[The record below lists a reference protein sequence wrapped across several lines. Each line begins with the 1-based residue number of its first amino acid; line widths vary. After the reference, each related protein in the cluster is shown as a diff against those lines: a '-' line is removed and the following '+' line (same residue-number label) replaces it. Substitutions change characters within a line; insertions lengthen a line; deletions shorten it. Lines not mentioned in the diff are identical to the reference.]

1 MRARLVGIALRTPI
15 IHPPAKITA
24 LPTMIRL
31 AKKTFSTFF
40 QRARRK
46 PAPHPLHSVERMQ
59 AIIDRERVRSD
70 RGSSKFALLV
80 FTVPSRGGQE
90 LDALARVLEHRI
102 RVTDDAGF
110 LDAHRVGVV
119 LPETP
124 VAGAWKLSAD
134 VCELLPSDLRRPEC
148 QVYVYPTPPSPTV
161 EPKRPHTAEVHSGDE
176 RRRGRPMEV
185 LFMQE
190 LPAWKR
196 LIDVVGSGTALLIA
210 SPVLLAVALAI
221 KLTSKGPI
229 FFAQQRDGLGGR
241 TFRIYKFRSMIVD
254 AEAMK
259 DKLRAISEQDGPA
272 FKLKNDPRVTPLGRF
287 LRRTCLDEIPQLFNV
302 LRGDMSLVGPRP
314 LPSNE
319 ARDCR
324 GWERR
329 RFDVTPGLT
338 CIWQVYGGT
347 KVSFAE
353 WMRMDLRYAG
363 SRTLWK
369 DLRLMVMTVPSI
381 IRRDG
386 VY

>member
-1 MRARLVGIALRTPI
+1 
-15 IHPPAKITA
+15 
-24 LPTMIRL
+24 MIRL
-31 AKKTFSTFF
+31 AKKTFSSFF
-40 QRARRK
+40 QRTRRK
-46 PAPHPLHSVERMQ
+46 PVAHPLHSVERMQ
-59 AIIDRERVRSD
+59 AIIERERVRSD
-70 RGSSKFALLV
+70 RGGSKFALLV
-80 FTVPSRGGQE
+80 FTLPTRGSQE

-102 RVTDDAGF
+102 RVTDDAGL

-124 VAGAWKLSAD
+124 VSGAWKLSAD

-161 EPKRPHTAEVHSGDE
+161 EPKRPHPVEVQSGDE

-196 LIDVVGSGTALLIA
+196 MIDVVGAGTALLIA
-210 SPVLLAVALAI
+210 SPVLLAVAVAI

-259 DKLRAISEQDGPA
+259 DKLRAVSEQDGPA